1 MLRLYRESVRRIA
14 VPKRALMTPQA
25 TRRRPMPF
33 RHFLPVALTFM
44 CMTASAVDL
53 GPAKSFYMDRSSRP
67 DARSLA
73 AFDLCILNPH
83 AEVDMEPGHALG
95 HRFVAL
101 LDVAQV
107 QTGSFEAMLAAKRS
121 VDSTPCGQDGKTR
134 SLEASH
140 AQWIPWAVEALVD
153 PAAKKGFDGFALS
166 LGKETNAG
174 SRQALLTL
182 AATVRQRY
190 PDKAILLDLHS
201 GTGIEAASVADG
213 FLALGVYTRE
223 GRGGSV
229 DFTTIA
235 ETQQLTRRIRTVQ
248 LQGMRVFAAD
258 FAPVHDR
265 EVEREAVKR
274 LTAIG
279 AVPFI
284 TTPAVN
290 GINLGPLEEKSR
302 RVLVLHG
309 WNEKHAGQ
317 PAPAADTTATARFLA
332 RPLEWLG
339 CQLSFRLAQEADFL
353 PQEHDFSAVILDPGL
368 LLDGGQQRTLAAWL
382 PSLRAKKIPLLL
394 TCLPFT
400 DEAARHQALQHL
412 GLGGTGRVASR
423 LVKTSV
429 AGMDSQLIGAG
440 ARVQARSLGFLDLTA
455 PVDAHIVLALRG
467 ENGLGAEHR
476 FDQTF
481 LAPWG
486 AACLDAGF
494 ATAGPQ
500 LDLPAFLAA
509 WLGND
514 TTPVP
519 DTTTR
524 DGRRVFY
531 SHIDSTGFA
540 TPSTLP
546 GFPSCAEVMRDR
558 ILDRYLLPFTVSV
571 CEAEL
576 RGWLPNQDAR
586 DVPQLEHLARSIFD
600 MPQVQAASNSFS
612 RPAHWTPGV
621 RISAELN
628 ERASTSRFD
637 LQREIA
643 GSMNYIHRRLLP
655 LGKEVSLMLW
665 PRHSTPTAT
674 ALDYCA
680 SLGVH
685 SLSAASHASA
695 LPFPAVSPAS
705 KSLRMEPV
713 AVRCSFEDVRTE
725 KGVAAL
731 EKTLDECA
739 GEPLHAMTA
748 AAYAASVRD
757 AHETRVLQVA
767 EGRWIILN
775 RGDCRTLRLPA
786 SAGRPDMT
794 RCLGVSGYHVH
805 EGQLYI
811 HTMGGACTELVLT
824 KEQPAQH
831 LHLAESSAPVEF
843 MELSSRR
850 ATFQVRDLRPIEV
863 VFGGFEPHGQCAYLE
878 NGRPYTA
885 KADASGIV
893 RLELVCRATVS
904 LQSLPRATQAAMR

>member
-1 MLRLYRESVRRIA
+1 MPSFHLLPA
-14 VPKRALMTPQA
+14 VLGGLLCVAA
-25 TRRRPMPF
+25 TGMP
-33 RHFLPVALTFM
+33 AKG
-44 CMTASAVDL
+44 ADL
-53 GPAKSFYMDRSSRP
+53 GPARTFYVDRSSRP
-67 DARSLA
+67 DALSLA
-73 AFDLCILNPH
+73 AFDLCVLNPH

-101 LDVAQV
+101 LDASQV
-107 QTGSFEAMLAAKRS
+107 KTGSYEAMLAAQRS
-121 VDSTPCGQDGKTR
+121 VASTPCAQDVKMR
-134 SLEASH
+134 SLDVTH

-153 PAAKKGFDGFALS
+153 PAAKKGFDGFVLS
-166 LGKETNAG
+166 LGKDGTSSQRG
-174 SRQALLTL
+174 ALLTL

-201 GTGIEAASVADG
+201 GAGVEAAAVADG

-223 GRGGSV
+223 GRGGMS
-229 DFTTIA
+229 DFTSIA
-235 ETQQLTRRIRTVQ
+235 ETQQLTRRIRSVQ

-258 FAPVHDR
+258 FAPIHD
-265 EVEREAVKR
+265 VEIAREAVKR

-279 AVPFI
+279 TVPFI
-284 TTPAVN
+284 TTPQLN
-290 GINLGPLEEKSR
+290 GVNLGPLEEKSR

-309 WNEKHAGQ
+309 WDEKHTGQ
-317 PAPAADTTATARFLA
+317 TAPAAATTATARFMTKT
-332 RPLEWLG
+332 LEWLG
-339 CQLSFRLAQEADFL
+339 CQPDFRVARGADFL
-353 PQEHDFSAVILDPGL
+353 PGHHDFSAVILDPGL
-368 LLDGGQQRTLAAWL
+368 LLSSDQQRTLAAWL

-394 TCLPFT
+394 TCMPFT
-400 DEAARHQALQHL
+400 DEAARHHALQHL
-412 GLGGTGRVASR
+412 GLGGSGRPATR

-429 AGMDSQLIGAG
+429 AGMDSQLLGAG
-440 ARVQARSLGFLDLTA
+440 SHVQARAFGFLDLTA
-455 PVDAHIVLALRG
+455 PVDAHIVFALRG
-467 ENGLGAEHR
+467 EDGLGTEHR

-486 AACLDAGF
+486 AACIDAAF
-494 ATAGPQ
+494 ASTGPQ

-546 GFPSCAEVMRDR
+546 GFPLCSEVMRDR

-576 RGWLPNQDAR
+576 RGWLPGQELH
-586 DVPQLEHLARSIFD
+586 DVAPLEHTARSIFE
-600 MPQVQAASNSFS
+600 MPQVQAASNSLS
-612 RPAHWTPGV
+612 RPTHWTPGV
-621 RISAELN
+621 RISSELN
-628 ERASTSRFD
+628 ARASTTRHD

-655 LGKEVSLMLW
+655 VGKEVSLMLW
-665 PRHSTPTAT
+665 PRQATPTAE

-680 SLGVH
+680 SIGVE
-685 SLSAASHASA
+685 SLSSVSPGSASLIPAASR
-695 LPFPAVSPAS
+695 SP
-705 KSLRMEPV
+705 KSIRMEPV

-725 KGVAAL
+725 QGVAAL
-731 EKTLDECA
+731 EKTFDACA

-748 AAYAASVRD
+748 AAFAASLRD
-757 AHETRVLQVA
+757 ARETRVLQVA
-767 EGRWIILN
+767 DGHWIILN

-786 SAGRPDMT
+786 SAGLPDMT
-794 RCLGVSGYHVH
+794 RCLGVSGFNTH

-811 HTMGGACTELVLT
+811 HTMGKARTELVLT
-824 KEQPAQH
+824 KEQPRQH
-831 LHLAESSAPVEF
+831 LHLVESSARVEF

-850 ATFQVRDLRPIEV
+850 ATFHVRDLRPVEV
-863 VFGGFEPHGQCAYLE
+863 VFDGFEPHGQCAYLE

-885 KADASGIV
+885 KADARGLV